1 MMIKSE
7 YTHEV
12 FRKDIH
18 CPQGLLENKNYAELE
33 NFFNVLWQSRSHKSP
48 QLWENEWFDQPK
60 QMFKDIF
67 LNHGITA

>member
-12 FRKDIH
+12 FHKDIH

-33 NFFNVLWQSRSHKSP
+33 NFFNVLWQSRSHKLYCSCA
-48 QLWENEWFDQPK
+48 LLG
-60 QMFKDIF
+60 F
-67 LNHGITA
+67 LGS